1 MNIVEALTESQF
13 DAVRRLLAAYIA
25 EQGFS
30 PNTSSIFRDLGE
42 LPGRYAPPDGSLLMA
57 MRGDEAIGCVA
68 LGRATAAD
76 GELKR
81 LYVAPGRRGA
91 GVGRALCRAAIER
104 ARDVGYRRILL
115 SVRESWKPAVALFGS
130 LGFVVTHP
138 FKAVKPVDLV
148 FLGLELGAH
157 QAEPANRAG
166 SMTQIF
172 KVSGS
177 DLDDPAFSERLARE
191 LSARWKA
198 GTRLALVHGGGKE
211 LTELLTA
218 LQIPTRFSDGL
229 RVTTRAGRDAALMV
243 LSGLAN
249 KRLAAAFVREG
260 VAAIGVSGVDAGLI
274 RVERINDEL
283 QFVGRPVSVRASIL
297 NSWLEAGL
305 LPVVSPVS
313 LGVDGEIYNVN
324 ADHAAGAMAA
334 ALGAEMLTFI
344 TNVPGV
350 LDRESALIETLTASR
365 TGALLADG
373 TISGGMIP
381 KVRTCLEA
389 LEAGVNRVR
398 ITNLAGISAGSGTV
412 FVRPPSLGAGE
423 RTDDPT

>member
-1 MNIVEALTESQF
+1 MNIIEARTEAHF

-42 LPGRYAPPDGSLLMA
+42 LPGRYASPGGRLLLA
-57 MRGDEAIGCVA
+57 MSGDEPVGCIGLA
-68 LGRATAAD
+68 RAAD
-76 GELKR
+76 QIGELKR
-81 LYVAPGRRGA
+81 LYVSPARRGA
-91 GVGRALCRAAIER
+91 GVGRALCGELIAQARAAGYQQLALS
-104 ARDVGYRRILL
+104 ARD
-115 SVRESWKPAVALFGS
+115 SWKPAVTLFQS
-130 LGFVVTHP
+130 LGFRIAPP
-138 FKAVKPVDLV
+138 FKTVKPIDLV
-148 FLGLELGAH
+148 FMSLDLTIAP
-157 QAEPANRAG
+157 PALKPVSSA
-166 SMTQIF
+166 QIY

-177 DLDDPAFSERLARE
+177 DLDDPKFSAALARE
-191 LSARWKA
+191 LANRWRA

-211 LTELLTA
+211 LTDLLTA

-249 KRLAAAFVREG
+249 KRLTAAIVGEG
-260 VAAIGVSGVDAGLI
+260 VSALGVCGIDAGVV

-283 QFVGRPVSVRASIL
+283 QFVGKPVAVRASVL
-297 NSWLEAGL
+297 AAWLDAGL
-305 LPVVSPVS
+305 LPVIAPMS

-324 ADHAAGAMAA
+324 ADHVAGAIAA
-334 ALGAEMLTFI
+334 AMGAELLTFI

-350 LDRESALIETLTASR
+350 LDQQATLIPTLTERRTEALI
-365 TGALLADG
+365 ADG

-389 LEAGVNRVR
+389 LAAGVSRVR
-398 ITNLAGISAGSGTV
+398 ITNLAGVGAGTGTV
-412 FVRPPSLGAGE
+412 FTHQAPAPS
-423 RTDDPT
+423 P

>member
-1 MNIVEALTESQF
+1 MNIIEARTEEHF

-42 LPGRYAPPDGSLLMA
+42 LPGRYAPPEGRFLLA
-57 MRGDEAIGCVA
+57 MSGDEPVGCIGLA
-68 LGRATAAD
+68 KATD
-76 GELKR
+76 EIGELKR
-81 LYVAPGRRGA
+81 LYVSPARRGA
-91 GVGRALCRAAIER
+91 GVGRALCAELIAQARAAGYQQLALS
-104 ARDVGYRRILL
+104 ARDA
-115 SVRESWKPAVALFGS
+115 WKPAVTLFQS
-130 LGFVVTHP
+130 LGFRIARP
-138 FKAVKPVDLV
+138 FKPVKPIDLV
-148 FLGLELGAH
+148 FMSLDLTIAP
-157 QAEPANRAG
+157 PALKPVSSA
-166 SMTQIF
+166 QIF

-177 DLDDPAFSERLARE
+177 DLDDPKFSAALARE
-191 LSARWKA
+191 LANRWRA

-211 LTELLTA
+211 LTDLLTA

-249 KRLAAAFVREG
+249 KRLTAAIVGEG
-260 VAAIGVSGVDAGLI
+260 VSALGVCGIDAGVV

-283 QFVGRPVSVRASIL
+283 QFVGKPVAVRASIL
-297 NSWLEAGL
+297 AAWLDAGL
-305 LPVVSPVS
+305 LPVIAPMS

-324 ADHAAGAMAA
+324 ADHVAGAIAA
-334 ALGAEMLTFI
+334 AMGAELLTFI

-350 LDRESALIETLTASR
+350 LDQQATLIPTLTERRTEALI
-365 TGALLADG
+365 ADG

-389 LEAGVNRVR
+389 LAAGVSRVR
-398 ITNLAGISAGSGTV
+398 ITNLAGVSAGTGTV
-412 FVRPPSLGAGE
+412 FTHQAPAPS
-423 RTDDPT
+423 P

>member
-1 MNIVEALTESQF
+1 MNIIEASTESQY

-42 LPGRYAPPDGSLLMA
+42 LPGRYAPPSGRMLLA
-57 MRGDEAIGCVA
+57 MSGDEPVGCIGLA
-68 LGRATAAD
+68 KATAEI

-81 LYVAPGRRGA
+81 LYVSPARRGA
-91 GVGRALCRAAIER
+91 GVGRALCAELIAEARAAGYQQLALS
-104 ARDVGYRRILL
+104 ARDA
-115 SVRESWKPAVALFGS
+115 WKPAVTLFQS
-130 LGFVVTHP
+130 LGFRIAPP
-138 FKAVKPVDLV
+138 FKKVKPIDLV
-148 FLGLELGAH
+148 FMSLDLTIAP
-157 QAEPANRAG
+157 PALKPVSSA
-166 SMTQIF
+166 QIY

-177 DLDDPAFSERLARE
+177 DLDDPKFSAALARE
-191 LSARWKA
+191 LANRWRA

-211 LTELLTA
+211 LTDLLTA

-249 KRLAAAFVREG
+249 KRLTAAIVGEG
-260 VAAIGVSGVDAGLI
+260 VSALGVCGIDAGVV

-283 QFVGRPVSVRASIL
+283 QFVGKPVAVRASVL
-297 NSWLEAGL
+297 AAWLDAGL
-305 LPVVSPVS
+305 LPVIAPMS

-324 ADHAAGAMAA
+324 ADHVAGAIAA
-334 ALGAEMLTFI
+334 AMGADLLTFI

-350 LDRESALIETLTASR
+350 LDQQAVLIPTLTERRTEALI
-365 TGALLADG
+365 ADG

-389 LEAGVNRVR
+389 LAAGVSRVR
-398 ITNLAGISAGSGTV
+398 ITNLAGVSAGTGTV
-412 FVRPPSLGAGE
+412 FTHQAPAPS
-423 RTDDPT
+423 P